1 MFMIQQKALIP
12 VGLLVSF
19 LAEGQSLFLPEMG
32 KYSYSAEDVSREI
45 INELPWVTVQTSK
58 LKGHYKF
65 LKKTSEFQKE
75 NWFQEDWYSL
85 QDQFSLN
92 PEVFIASEK
101 APSFVEAKRSQ
112 YKSFPFRK
120 MALSYA
126 KKLPSMKEWGG
137 LTHPPVKNL
146 NLPLERYHSGFGPL
160 DYRALES
167 PYFSENLQ
175 NKIDDLSQS
184 ELSFNNKVAALADHE
199 AYLKKREL
207 ILKAKES
214 ILISTLVF
222 VCDTT
227 GTELSNILIAKKQ
240 QGLDIK
246 IMVDKT
252 ISKLIGAQDCPRKL
266 KQAGIEVIET
276 RDFTKYKGLTI
287 HHTKTMVIDSKIA
300 VAGGMNI
307 IDADH
312 LSKMTNFMNRDVD
325 LFIEGPLVLDVIK
338 QFVENWNYQVKLKP
352 SHQPLH
358 ELSDWIK
365 KETLLQR
372 QRGERGR
379 EYYRSIL
386 LDPDRRMKG
395 VCRFIKQAPY
405 SNPHSIGQ
413 TYVELLSH
421 VKNSIVI
428 TDPLKSD
435 GHRKYALEGL
445 PIGWFDS
452 YEMFNQLHDAV
463 QTAAKKGI
471 TIDYL
476 TTSLPMAG
484 SENVPVL
491 NKKIADDKEDEKIL
505 SANYSW
511 LKLTA
516 SNYFFGRPHFRNLLK
531 DWVPFENVHVWTH
544 ISFMHSKIFYFD
556 RVLASVGS
564 YNFNHS
570 STDQAYES
578 TTLCMDESLNQQLD
592 QILVQD
598 MVNSLPLLKP

>member
-1 MFMIQQKALIP
+1 MIWQKVLISI
-12 VGLLVSF
+12 GLLVSF

-45 INELPWVTVQTSK
+45 ENDLPWVKVQASK
-58 LKGHYKF
+58 LVGDYKL
-65 LKKTSEFQKE
+65 LKKTNEFQKE
-75 NWFQEDWYSL
+75 NWFLEDWYSL
-85 QDQFSLN
+85 QDQFTLN

-112 YKSFPFRK
+112 YKNFSFRK
-120 MALSYA
+120 MSLTYA
-126 KKLPSMKEWGG
+126 KKLPTMKEWGG
-137 LTHPPVKNL
+137 LTHPPVKSL
-146 NLPLERYHSGFGPL
+146 NLPLDRYHLGFSPI
-160 DYRALES
+160 DYSTLES
-167 PYFSENLQ
+167 PYFSEKLQ
-175 NKIDDLSQS
+175 RKIDDISQS
-184 ELSFNNKVAALADHE
+184 ELSFNNKVSALADHE
-199 AYLKKREL
+199 AYIKKREL
-207 ILKAKES
+207 ILSAKKS

-227 GTELSNILIAKKQ
+227 GTELLKLLMAKKQ
-240 QGLDIK
+240 EGLDIK
-246 IMVDKT
+246 VMVDKT
-252 ISKLIGAQDCPRKL
+252 ISKLIGAQECPRRL
-266 KQAGIEVIET
+266 KKAGIDVIET
-276 RDFTKYKGLTI
+276 RDFAKYKGLTI
-287 HHTKTMVIDSKIA
+287 HHTKTMVIDSKFA

-312 LSKMTNFMNRDVD
+312 LSKTTNFMNRDVD
-325 LFIEGPLVLDVIK
+325 LFIEGPLVLDVLK
-338 QFVENWNYQVKLKP
+338 QFVENWNYQVQIRPK
-352 SHQPLH
+352 HQPLI
-358 ELSDWIK
+358 ELSKWID

-379 EYYRSIL
+379 EFYQSIL
-386 LDPDRRMKG
+386 MDPERRMKG
-395 VCRFIKQAPY
+395 VCRFVKQAPY

-421 VKNSIVI
+421 VQNSLVI

-435 GHRKYALEGL
+435 TYRKYALEGL

-452 YEMFNQLHDAV
+452 YEMFNQLHEAV
-463 QTAAKKGI
+463 QTVAKKGI
-471 TIDYL
+471 AIDYL

-491 NKKIADDKEDEKIL
+491 NKKIAEDKENEKIIA
-505 SANYSW
+505 ANYSW
-511 LKLTA
+511 LKLA
-516 SNYFFGRPHFRNLLK
+516 GLNYFFGRPHYKNLLD

-564 YNFNHS
+564 YNFHHS

-578 TTLCMDESLNQQLD
+578 TTLCMDESLNQKLD

-598 MVNSLPLLKP
+598 MVNSLPLLAP